1 MPPPRHRAGSLA
13 PCLRN
18 GDVAARPDL
27 GACADAPDNRF
38 LRLQVH
44 WSSLAVKSLGESP
57 LLMNAVQFPVDSD
70 FTSSGL
76 SLWTRTLQCGLGVLA
91 SIRMSGLAACSHRTS
106 TYSPQVVSTVEGFEL

>member
-1 MPPPRHRAGSLA
+1 VPPPRHRAGSLA

-27 GACADAPDNRF
+27 GACADAPENTF
-38 LRLQVH
+38 LLFQVH
-44 WSSLAVKSLGESP
+44 WSALAVKSLGESP

-91 SIRMSGLAACSHRTS
+91 SINMSGLAACSQRTS
-106 TYSPQVVSTVEGFEL
+106 TYLPQVVSTVEGFEL